1 VGWGVQKL
9 NLQHGFQ
16 LGEQSLPQS
25 KHNAGSS
32 GTEPQS
38 GHCILTYLVDKK
50 TNRYFKT
57 KVYLTHTKKE
67 IPA

>member
-1 VGWGVQKL
+1 MFNISKITEEQTPLKCGVQKL

-50 TNRYFKT
+50 AS
-57 KVYLTHTKKE
+57 H
-67 IPA
+67 